1 MSKRA
6 KGQSELAKVMAMER
20 RLANEYSFNQQYHRQ
35 QILRK
40 EHENSHF
47 VQSLSWKTDGH
58 LLKYQ

>member
-1 MSKRA
+1 MSRKA

-20 RLANEYSFNQQYHRQ
+20 RLGNEYSFNQQYHRQ

-47 VQSLSWKTDGH
+47 VQSFSWKVDGH